1 MDLKDRSWSCYPD
14 GIQPTRRA
22 FLKTLATAAAA
33 AGTSFP
39 AMTSGQE
46 SVPVGGPI
54 PAFPPGGFPEG
65 SAQLNFNENPLG
77 PSKKVIAALLD
88 SGFADAN
95 RYNYIDPLIEAIA
108 NHHDMPFE
116 NVFVGC
122 GSTEF
127 LQFTPWAFLRD
138 GGNLVMPTPSYGWSG
153 MVAESMGRRVVRVPL
168 GQHGVV
174 DTARMKK
181 SIRRDTRIVYL
192 ANPNNPTGAP
202 IPHEE
207 IVSLVEALPSGAVL
221 MVDQAYHDFLP
232 DGDRV
237 FDLVRKGAPILVLRT
252 FSKAYGMAGLRLGYA
267 IGSDVVLG
275 TLRSV
280 WWGDYGINT
289 AARIAGP
296 VALADQKH
304 VQRYI
309 ELIDKGLVQLRSG
322 LTDLGLKPYPY
333 RAPFFMVDFG
343 RPTTGLVRSLYNQQ
357 IYVRPGS
364 FWGMPN
370 FMRISVATARDNETF
385 LKAIR
390 NPDSPRGSSPKHRGD
405 RP

>member
-1 MDLKDRSWSCYPD
+1 MHLMDRSWSCYPD
-14 GIQPTRRA
+14 GLHPSRRA
-22 FLKTLATAAAA
+22 FLKTLAAAAAA
-33 AGTSFP
+33 AGISFP
-39 AMTSGQE
+39 SVSPAQE
-46 SVPVGGPI
+46 SVPTGGPI
-54 PAFPPGGFPEG
+54 PDFPPGGFPEG

-77 PSKKVIAALLD
+77 PSKKVIAALLEN
-88 SGFADAN
+88 GFTDAN

-108 NHHDMPFE
+108 HHHNMPFE

-168 GQHGVV
+168 GDLGVV
-174 DTARMKK
+174 DTARLKK
-181 SIRRDTRIVYL
+181 AIRRDTRIVYL

-202 IPHEE
+202 IRHQE
-207 IVSLVEALPSGAVL
+207 IVSLAEGVPSGAVL

-232 DGDRV
+232 DGDSA
-237 FDLVRKGAPILVLRT
+237 FDLVREGAPVLVLRT

-267 IGSDVVLG
+267 IGSDSVLA

-289 AARIAGP
+289 ATRIAGP
-296 VALADQKH
+296 VALADQRH
-304 VQRYI
+304 VQNYI
-309 ELIDKGLVQLRSG
+309 KLIDKGLVQLRTG
-322 LTDLGLKPYPY
+322 LTELGLNPYPY

-343 RPTTGLVRSLYNQQ
+343 RPVAELVHSLYNRH
-357 IYVRPGS
+357 IYVRDGV
-364 FWGMPN
+364 FWDRPN
-370 FMRISVATARDNETF
+370 FMRISVGTAEDNATF
-385 LKAIR
+385 LNAIKDLL
-390 NPDSPRGSSPKHRGD
+390 NS
-405 RP
+405 